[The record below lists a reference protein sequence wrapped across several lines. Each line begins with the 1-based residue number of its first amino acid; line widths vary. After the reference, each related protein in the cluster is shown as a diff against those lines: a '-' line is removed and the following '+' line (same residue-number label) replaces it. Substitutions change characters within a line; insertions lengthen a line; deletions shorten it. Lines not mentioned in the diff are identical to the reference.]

1 MYLEILRRGQVFNK
15 GLESISM
22 LVLVWGQQK
31 VFVLSQEEVVIQLRF
46 IISWGVLVE
55 WEGQIVS
62 LRIKGYNGS
71 SDIVGNRAGEGV
83 IFVIVSWYQGV

>member
-15 GLESISM
+15 GLELISM

-31 VFVLSQEEVVIQLRF
+31 VFVLSQEEVVIQLWF

-71 SDIVGNRAGEGV
+71 SDIVGNRVGEGV